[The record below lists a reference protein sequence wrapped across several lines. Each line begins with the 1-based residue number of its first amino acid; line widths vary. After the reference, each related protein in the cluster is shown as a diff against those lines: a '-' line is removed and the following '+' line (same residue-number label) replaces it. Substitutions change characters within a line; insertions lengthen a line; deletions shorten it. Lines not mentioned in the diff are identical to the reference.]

1 MLQKFSES
9 NVGANFNLAYA
20 ESIGYGLFEGVK
32 LRGSWQSAVVV
43 GNNTFTEIH

>member
-9 NVGANFNLAYA
+9 NVGANFNFAYA
-20 ESIGYGLFEGVK
+20 SIGYGLFEGMK

-43 GNNTFTEIH
+43 GNNTEIH